1 VFEFVSIRQ
10 TWMQERV
17 FFLLDDGTLTSV
29 PTAWTDAVV
38 QDAFVACSAGRSAF
52 RVEDL
57 LALAEV
63 IDGWAGSPG
72 RNGVQGELRRYCK
85 YYYAVVAGR

>member
-1 VFEFVSIRQ
+1 VSIRQ

-29 PTAWTDAVV
+29 PSAWTDAVA
-38 QDAFVACSAGRSAF
+38 QDAFVVCSAGCSAF

-63 IDGWAGSPG
+63 IDGLG
-72 RNGVQGELRRYCK
+72 RLTGKKRR
-85 YYYAVVAGR
+85 VRRTTPLV